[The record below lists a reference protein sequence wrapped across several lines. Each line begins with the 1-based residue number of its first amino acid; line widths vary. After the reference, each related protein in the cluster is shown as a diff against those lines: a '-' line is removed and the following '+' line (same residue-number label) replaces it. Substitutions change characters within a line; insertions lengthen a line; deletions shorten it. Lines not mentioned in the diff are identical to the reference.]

1 MVAEVGIA
9 VFAGQASWCALR
21 AWHSFQLQFFRVSF
35 SFQDTDWFCGQHLP
49 HESDRTVSAGP
60 AKVRGLVLF
69 LSLGPCWTCP
79 FDGVLWSCCCLVPS
93 GVVWVVGLCKGRI
106 LLVDPCLAKVQQGV
120 YTDFAIGVCLI
131 VLLPAQLLPHQF
143 SLFHPP
149 FVICVGLCVFLYL
162 CVQP

>member
-60 AKVRGLVLF
+60 AKVRGLSLF
-69 LSLGPCWTCP
+69 LFLGPCWTYP
-79 FDGVLWSCCCLVPS
+79 FDGVLWSCCCLAPS
-93 GVVWVVGLCKGRI
+93 EVVWVVGLCKDRI
-106 LLVDPCLAKVQQGV
+106 LLVDPYLAKVQQGV
-120 YTDFAIGVCLI
+120 CTDFADWCLFDCF
-131 VLLPAQLLPHQF
+131 VDSSAVA
-143 SLFHPP
+143 SLTF
-149 FVICVGLCVFLYL
+149 FV
-162 CVQP
+162 